1 MKILI
6 EINYPR
12 RKVLFFKT
20 CFISLATLNDY
31 NSVKFILLKWSEGA
45 LRKMTRAVLMLGS
58 EFFLPHVLFN
68 LNLFEFCPS
77 PSMQNVT

>member
-1 MKILI
+1 
-6 EINYPR
+6 
-12 RKVLFFKT
+12 
-20 CFISLATLNDY
+20 
-31 NSVKFILLKWSEGA
+31 
-45 LRKMTRAVLMLGS
+45 MTRAVVMLGS